1 MQSSNRKALLGLTIF
16 LILFPVV
23 AMNVS
28 AIGHYLDIVILVGIC
43 CLINMGLSLLMGY
56 AGQISLGHAAFFG
69 LGAYT
74 SGILCTKFSMSP
86 WLAMVAG
93 VGITGLVAYI
103 VGVPSL
109 KLKGHYLAM
118 ATLGFGVIVQI
129 FFNEEVSLTGGPSG
143 FSDIP
148 GLSILGFSL
157 DNDLCYYILV
167 WFLVLLTLIFSLN
180 VIHSRIGRALRSL
193 HDSEVAADA
202 MGVETSRYKI
212 IIFVLSAVYASIA
225 GSLYTHYVGFLSPSS
240 FDFFLSIKLV
250 MMVVVG
256 GMHNIWGALPGTWLL
271 TFLGNEWLHV
281 FHDFD
286 ILVYGAILLAVVMFL
301 PDGLVHLVP
310 RMSRV
315 WKRG

>member
-1 MQSSNRKALLGLTIF
+1 MQSSNRKALLGLTLF

-23 AMNVS
+23 AMNVT
-28 AIGHYLDIVILVGIC
+28 AIGHYLDIMIFVGIYS
-43 CLINMGLSLLMGY
+43 LINMGLSLLMGY

-93 VGITGLVAYI
+93 VGITALVAYI

-157 DNDLCYYILV
+157 NSDLSYYILV

-180 VIHSRIGRALRSL
+180 VIHSRVGRALRSL

-202 MGVETSRYKI
+202 MGVETSRYKV
-212 IIFVLSAVYASIA
+212 IIFVLSAAYASIA
-225 GSLYTHYVGFLSPSS
+225 GSLYTNYVGFLSPSS

-256 GMHNIWGALPGTWLL
+256 GMHNIWGALLGTWLL